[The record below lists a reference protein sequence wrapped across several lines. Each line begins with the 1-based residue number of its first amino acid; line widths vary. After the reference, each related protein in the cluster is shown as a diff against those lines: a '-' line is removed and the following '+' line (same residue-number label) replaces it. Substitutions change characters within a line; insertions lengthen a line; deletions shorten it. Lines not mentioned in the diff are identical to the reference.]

1 MIINESTYNP
11 LGELFKYNL
20 LIRSTDMLN
29 IVQHELFKAGVVP
42 ESAEEFEQVLKL
54 LQELEREFYGKK

>member
-1 MIINESTYNP
+1 
-11 LGELFKYNL
+11 
-20 LIRSTDMLN
+20 MLN

-42 ESAEEFEQVLKL
+42 ESAQEFEQVLKL